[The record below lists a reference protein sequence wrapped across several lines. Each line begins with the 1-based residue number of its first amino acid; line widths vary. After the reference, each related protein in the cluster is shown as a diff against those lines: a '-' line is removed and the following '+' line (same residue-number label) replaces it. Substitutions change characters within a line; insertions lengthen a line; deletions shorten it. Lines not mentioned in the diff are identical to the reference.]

1 MKEQT
6 KNVNQK
12 IFFFLK
18 LDTNILFFF
27 NLNKFD
33 FVFNKFS

>member
-12 IFFFLK
+12 FFFFFK